1 MRPRWLKLVSD
12 RIQNYYENTRRQF
25 GRSTRSHLGILS
37 NNTPPKLPSLAM
49 MLGST
54 IERKTGRK
62 TIQVIPGKNVR
73 ERKLFLI
80 YRNLSNFEEATV
92 PNESLQ
98 SCPKGLRTALPLCSI
113 LRRANSLA
121 SSSVRKQDCSSIRIL
136 YLRKGSRPK
145 R

>member
-1 MRPRWLKLVSD
+1 MRPRWLKLASD
-12 RIQNYYENTRRQF
+12 RIQTFYGDTRRQF
-25 GRSTRSHLGILS
+25 GRSTISHLGILS
-37 NNTPPKLPSLAM
+37 NNTPPKPTSLAM

-54 IERKTGRK
+54 IERKTERK
-62 TIQVIPGKNVR
+62 TFQVIPGKNVR

-80 YRNLSNFEEATV
+80 YRTLWNFKEATV

-98 SCPKGLRTALPLCSI
+98 SCPKGLRTALPLFSI
-113 LRRANSLA
+113 VRRANSLA
-121 SSSVRKQDCSSIRIL
+121 SSSSRKQDCFSIRIL